1 MYHFEIVDLVKAK
14 ETLSGIACINGNVPN
29 SLLIAGT
36 PDEVKDYCKM
46 LIDLLGKD
54 GGFMM
59 ETAGLLDEA
68 NVENVKTMFEFT
80 KEYGVYK

>member
-1 MYHFEIVDLVKAK
+1 VYHFEVVDLVKAK
-14 ETLSGIACINGNVPN
+14 ETLGGIACITAGPPN
-29 SLLIAGT
+29 SLLISGT

-46 LIDLLGKD
+46 VIDILGKD

-59 ETAGLLDEA
+59 ETASLLDEA
-68 NVENVKTMFEFT
+68 KPENVKAMFEFT